1 MCVPHL
7 RSGRKENRVG
17 KGPVIPRI
25 LIAGVGNV
33 LLEDDGFGPHAIA
46 RLEAEYELG
55 AEVELVDIGTPGLDF
70 VDYLVGR
77 DTLIILDAV
86 SSGGQPGEILTFDRQ
101 QLREFMPNMRLSAHQ
116 PCLQETL
123 FAAET
128 ADVCPSDVLL
138 IGVVGESF
146 EVSTALGAE
155 VERAMP
161 IALELIAELLRQR
174 RVLAR
179 KRLQPLPCNPWWSV
193 SDVGLPA

>member
-1 MCVPHL
+1 M
-7 RSGRKENRVG
+7 
-17 KGPVIPRI
+17 IPKI

-55 AEVELVDIGTPGLDF
+55 AEVELIDIGTPGLDF

-77 DTLIILDAV
+77 DALIILDAV
-86 SSGGQPGEILTFDRQ
+86 SSGGEPGEIVIFDRQ

-128 ADVCPSDVLL
+128 AGVCPPDVLL
-138 IGVVGESF
+138 VGVVGESF
-146 EVSTALGAE
+146 EVSTQLGAE

-174 RVLAR
+174 GVSAR

-193 SDVGLPA
+193 SDMSQPA